1 MSGSVSSLNTWRS
14 GVGWGDV
21 NKEKIICSSMW
32 NAGSGD
38 IWIWICMPIFRKKSM
53 STPKRLLWKER
64 KEKPVNVPP
73 GSASKTHT
81 KREFCQILA
90 RKFGTIRLAKC
101 LFRFGEKKKII
112 FRKRCFY
119 EHSFR
124 SAGMFIFSCGWLYGH
139 LPVAL
144 APVGS
149 VRSVKCHKKRPLL
162 LPSWPQ
168 NGWSTLLWKVN
179 FGSVG
184 YSWNQPEWVA
194 WDSIIFDRARH
205 CAKCA
210 DCTEWFF

>member
-1 MSGSVSSLNTWRS
+1 MKCWQWRYMNLNLHAHLQKEIN
-14 GVGWGDV
+14 V
-21 NKEKIICSSMW
+21 NAE
-32 NAGSGD
+32 A
-38 IWIWICMPIFRKKSM
+38 PA
-53 STPKRLLWKER
+53 LKER
-64 KEKPVNVPP
+64 KNLSTCPQEVPP
-73 GSASKTHT
+73 KPTRNDNSARFS
-81 KREFCQILA
+81 RENLA
-90 RKFGTIRLAKC
+90 QFGLLNVCFALAKM
-101 LFRFGEKKKII
+101 II

-179 FGSVG
+179 FVSVG

-210 DCTEWFF
+210 DCTDWFF